1 MAVGLR
7 TRVQG
12 IYQGWWVAAAGFG
25 VLALLTGSQSGGSI
39 GIFFV
44 ALLRQFGWSR
54 TLLSGAFSL
63 VRIEGSFLGPLE
75 GFLTDRLGS
84 HRMTLIGFLV
94 AGTGFFLLS
103 QVSHPVHFYLAML
116 TITGGV
122 GLGSYIPVMS
132 AVNWWFSRHR
142 NAAIGIAMAGFS
154 MGAVWSP
161 LIAWMVITHGWRTA
175 AITIGVVL
183 WAAAFPLSRMLR
195 RPSAGQ
201 LSQYTRETVASS
213 TGVATQETAP
223 EADFTIR
230 QAVRTRAFW
239 IIPLAQAANGFT
251 TTAVQVHGIPHLVEI
266 GLSLQTA
273 GFVMALFG
281 IIEVCMRV
289 FGSFIG
295 DRVDKRYAIL
305 MYNTIQALGVVV
317 LALAH
322 SLPVALLFTLLF
334 AVGHGGRG
342 PLFVAIR
349 GEFYGRNRFGTIMGI
364 GSFITGISGVATPLL
379 LGILFD
385 MQGTYKP
392 GLLSMAAI
400 TFIGGFLILF
410 AVRPTVPGTSGPQP
424 TGA

>member
-12 IYQGWWVAAAGFG
+12 IYRGWWVAAAGFG
-25 VLALLTGSQSGGSI
+25 VLAFLTGSQSGGSI
-39 GIFFV
+39 GLFFV
-44 ALLRQFGWSR
+44 ALLREFGWSR

-75 GFLTDRLGS
+75 GFLTDRVGS
-84 HRMTLIGFLV
+84 HQMTLIGFLV
-94 AGTGFFLLS
+94 AGSGFFILS

-116 TITGGV
+116 TITGGA

-132 AVNWWFSRHR
+132 AVNWWFSRRR

-161 LIAWMVITHGWRTA
+161 LIAWIITTHGWRTA
-175 AITIGVVL
+175 AIAIGVVL
-183 WAAAFPLSRMLR
+183 WAAAYPLSRMLR
-195 RPSAGQ
+195 RPDAGQ
-201 LSQYTRETVASS
+201 SDQDTREAVVPS
-213 TGVATQETAP
+213 TGGTTKKPAP
-223 EADFTIR
+223 EVDFTVR
-230 QAVRTRAFW
+230 QAMRTRAFW
-239 IIPLAQAANGFT
+239 IIPLVQTANGFT
-251 TTAVQVHGIPHLVEI
+251 TSAVQVHGIPHLVEV

-273 GFVMALFG
+273 GFVMALYG
-281 IIEVCMRV
+281 IIEVVMRV

-305 MYNTIQALGVVV
+305 VYNTLQALGVVV
-317 LALAH
+317 LAVAH
-322 SLPVALLFTLLF
+322 STPVALLFTLLF

-364 GSFITGISGVATPLL
+364 GSLITGISGVATPLL
-379 LGILFD
+379 LGVLFD
-385 MQGTYKP
+385 LQGTYRP
-392 GLLSMAAI
+392 GLLTMAAI
-400 TFIGGFLILF
+400 TFVGGFLILF
-410 AVRPTVPGTSGPQP
+410 AVRPTVPDSNVPQP
-424 TGA
+424 TDA